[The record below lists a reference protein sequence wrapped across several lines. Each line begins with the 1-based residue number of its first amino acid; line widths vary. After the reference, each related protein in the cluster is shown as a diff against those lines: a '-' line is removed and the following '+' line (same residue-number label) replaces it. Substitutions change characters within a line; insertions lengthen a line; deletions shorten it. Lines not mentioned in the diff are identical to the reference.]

1 MKVLVWL
8 CMLFST
14 LFVLTVLVTCWI
26 FALVLLDFVWDT
38 DMKEQLR
45 LKFGESEIL
54 NHLRKKTVRIVDIID
69 TTPALKERY

>member
-26 FALVLLDFVWDT
+26 FALVVFDFVWDT
-38 DMKEQLR
+38 DLKEQLR
-45 LKFGESEIL
+45 LKFGESDIL
-54 NHLRKKTVRIVDIID
+54 NHLRKKTVRIVEIID